1 METMSASACPPRT
14 PQTQLSH
21 VRETRPRPPIGSTQQ
36 ATRSMQA
43 ADSHQPPL
51 SAPASQES
59 MLSADSYGSST
70 GPRLQSSSSNLS
82 QLTSYTDLTSP
93 TTSAPGSQ
101 ALDISKNPEIARVRT
116 PQERNGTIG
125 HGMDALASPMSIST
139 PMSVNGTKRTA
150 SGHVKQSSVSLTPL
164 TSALGGSRSRAESTS
179 STGSRAGELAANLK
193 ARLGY
198 AMTKV
203 HHGWEHK
210 TFDEVEQLAAAEKAA
225 KRHTMLHVDYSKRP
239 VSAGLSN
246 GTSRLSMYEGYGD
259 GVTSPPSKRHSG
271 SYAAYGHSYYHQ
283 PGPRLQPAP
292 ELRPTNGVRG
302 YHTAHPS
309 QHSVASSAM
318 SPPRTPNAHPR
329 RPPVLRTDTQTAEA
343 ERDALQA
350 LFQLGSPH
358 ASQVSRHTNNA
369 SQASSS
375 QASPLRAEFATPRR
389 VTFARS
395 ESLDSSSA
403 GARPSSSEG
412 SERH

>member
-1 METMSASACPPRT
+1 MSASTHHPRT

-21 VRETRPRPPIGSTQQ
+21 LRETRPRPPIGSTQQ

-43 ADSHQPPL
+43 ADSQHQQL

-59 MLSADSYGSST
+59 MLSVDSYGSST

-93 TTSAPGSQ
+93 TTSQ
-101 ALDISKNPEIARVRT
+101 AQDVGKSGGIARVRT
-116 PQERNGTIG
+116 PDERDAAL
-125 HGMDALASPMSIST
+125 DALASPMSINT

-150 SGHVKQSSVSLTPL
+150 SGHVKQPSVSSTPL
-164 TSALGGSRSRAESTS
+164 TSTLGGRRSRAESTS

-203 HHGWEHK
+203 QHGWEHK

-225 KRHTMLHVDYSKRP
+225 KRHTMSHTDYAKRP

-259 GVTSPPSKRHSG
+259 GVAPPPSKRHSG
-271 SYAAYGHSYYHQ
+271 SYAAYGHPHYQNQ

-292 ELRPTNGVRG
+292 DLRPTNGARG
-302 YHTAHPS
+302 YHPAHQS
-309 QHSVASSAM
+309 QRSSAM
-318 SPPRTPNAHPR
+318 SPPRTPNTHPR
-329 RPPVLRTDTQTAEA
+329 RPPMLRTDTQTAEA

-358 ASQVSRHTNNA
+358 ASQISRHTNNA

-375 QASPLRAEFATPRR
+375 QASPLRTEFATPRR

-395 ESLDSSSA
+395 ESLESSA

-412 SERH
+412 SERQ

>member
-1 METMSASACPPRT
+1 METMSASSYQPRT

-21 VRETRPRPPIGSTQQ
+21 MRETRPRPPIGSTQQ
-36 ATRSMQA
+36 ATRTMQA
-43 ADSHQPPL
+43 ASSQQQQL

-59 MLSADSYGSST
+59 MLSVDSYGSST

-82 QLTSYTDLTSP
+82 QLTSYSDLTSP

-101 ALDISKNPEIARVRT
+101 AQDAGKNRGIARVRT
-116 PQERNGTIG
+116 PEERNGPG
-125 HGMDALASPMSIST
+125 SGMDALASPMSIST

-150 SGHVKQSSVSLTPL
+150 SGHVKQPSVSTTPL
-164 TSALGGSRSRAESTS
+164 TSTLGGRRSRAESTS
-179 STGSRAGELAANLK
+179 SAGSRAGELAANLK

-203 HHGWEHK
+203 QHGWEHK

-225 KRHTMLHVDYSKRP
+225 KRHTMSHFDYAKRP

-246 GTSRLSMYEGYGD
+246 GTSRLSMYEANGD
-259 GVTSPPSKRHSG
+259 GIASPPSKRHSG
-271 SYAAYGHSYYHQ
+271 SYAAHGQSYYQ
-283 PGPRLQPAP
+283 YQAGPRLQPAP
-292 ELRPTNGVRG
+292 DLRPTNGARG
-302 YHTAHPS
+302 YNRVHPS

-318 SPPRTPNAHPR
+318 SPPRTPNTHPR

-358 ASQVSRHTNNA
+358 ASQVSRQTNNA

-395 ESLDSSSA
+395 ESLGSSV

-412 SERH
+412 SERQ